1 MTLNAFCPTL
11 FRLTR
16 QIVIFMLTVLM
27 LAPCAEARQ
36 KNQTIYAGYRTLS
49 SSLPAQRLMIH
60 MGVWYPTRRKS
71 GTVKVGDWSFSAA
84 RNAPI
89 MEGPWPVVI
98 LSHDVTGS
106 AWTHH
111 DIAAELASR

>member
-36 KNQTIYAGYRTLS
+36 KSQTIYADTARF
-49 SSLPAQRLMIH
+49 LPVCLR
-60 MGVWYPTRRKS
+60 S
-71 GTVKVGDWSFSAA
+71 GS
-84 RNAPI
+84 
-89 MEGPWPVVI
+89 
-98 LSHDVTGS
+98 
-106 AWTHH
+106 
-111 DIAAELASR
+111 